1 VTPYA
6 LYPARIVARR
16 DDTPDI
22 ATFTMRFLDADVR
35 RHFRFELGQ
44 FNMVYAYGIGE
55 VPISIVSDPDE
66 PQQLQ
71 HTIRLAGRVT
81 TAILRWR
88 VGEVFGVRGPYGVGW
103 PVAASRGRHVVIV
116 TGGLGCAPVVGVID
130 YIFRRRDYYGD
141 LHILHGVKTPRDLL
155 YRERFEAWRTEPR
168 TRVYLT
174 SDQPDRTWRDRVGV
188 VTELFDE
195 LDVEPSAVAFIC
207 GPDVMM
213 HHAVR
218 ALRAKGIGERSIY
231 LSLERH
237 MQCGVGLCGHC
248 QIGPFFGCKDGPVFQ
263 YAEVKHWLGTPGI

>member
-1 VTPYA
+1 MIH
-6 LYPARIVARR
+6 PARIVARR

-22 ATFTMRFLDADVR
+22 ATFTMRFLDPDVR

-44 FNMVYAYGIGE
+44 FNMVYAYGVGE

-66 PQQLQ
+66 PQRLQ

-81 TAILRWR
+81 TAILRWK
-88 VGEVFGVRGPYGVGW
+88 VGDVVGVRGPYGVGW
-103 PVAASRGRHVVIV
+103 PVAAARGRHVVIV
-116 TGGLGCAPVVGVID
+116 TGGLGCAPVVGVVD

-141 LHILHGVKTPRDLL
+141 VHILHGVKTPRDLL
-155 YRERFEAWRTEPR
+155 YRERFEAWRREPR

-174 SDQPDRTWRDRVGV
+174 SDRPDRTWRDRVGV

-195 LDVEPSAVAFIC
+195 LDVEPSAVAFMC

-263 YAEVKHWLGTPGI
+263 YAEVKHWLGVAGI

>member
-1 VTPYA
+1 MTPYQIH
-6 LYPARIVARR
+6 PARIVARR
-16 DDTPDI
+16 DDTPGI
-22 ATFTMRFLDADVR
+22 ATFSVRFLEAEVR
-35 RHFRFELGQ
+35 RRYRFDLGQ

-55 VPISIVSDPDE
+55 VPISIISDPGE
-66 PQQLQ
+66 PQRLE

-81 TAILRWR
+81 TAILRWQ
-88 VGEVFGVRGPYGVGW
+88 VGDIVGLRGPYGVGW
-103 PVAASRGRHVVIV
+103 PMTAMRGRDVVIV
-116 TGGLGCAPVVGVID
+116 TGGLGCAPVLGVIN
-130 YIFRRRDYYGD
+130 YIFRRREEYGA

-155 YRERFEAWRTEPR
+155 YRDQFEAWRKEPR

-174 SDQPDRTWRDRVGV
+174 TDQPDRTWHYRTGV

-195 LDVEPSAVAFIC
+195 LAVEPSAVALIC

-218 ALRAKGIGERSIY
+218 ALRRKGISERAIY

-237 MQCGVGLCGHC
+237 MECGVGLCGHC

-263 YAEVKHWLGTPGI
+263 FAEVKHWLGVSGI

>member
-1 VTPYA
+1 MTPYT
-6 LYPARIVARR
+6 LHPARVVERR

-22 ATFTMRFLDADVR
+22 ATFTLRFVDPAMR

-55 VPISIVSDPDE
+55 VPISIVSDPEE
-66 PQQLQ
+66 PQRLQ

-81 TAILRWR
+81 TAILRWK
-88 VGEVFGVRGPYGVGW
+88 VGDVVGVRGPYGIGW
-103 PVAASRGRHVVIV
+103 PVAAARGRQVVIV
-116 TGGLGCAPVVGVID
+116 TGGLGCAPVLGVIE
-130 YIFRRRDYYGD
+130 YIVRRREYYGD

-155 YRERFEAWRTEPR
+155 YRERFDAWRRAPR

-174 SDQPDRTWRDRVGV
+174 SDQPDRAWRDRVGV

-195 LDVEPSAVAFIC
+195 LDVEPSAVAFVC

-263 YAEVKHWLGTPGI
+263 YAEVKHWLAVPGV